1 MTIPLLLLAAAFVL
15 ILANGFFVAAEFG
28 LVTVERAEAEK
39 AAAEGDRRART
50 VVEALKQ
57 LSFQLSGTQLGITIT
72 SLVVG
77 MLAEPALAELLRG
90 PLAALGLPEGVL
102 SPLAVVVGM
111 LLASAIQMVIG
122 ELVPKNWAVS
132 RPLQVARFV
141 AGPQHVFARLFR
153 PVISALNTVAN
164 RLVRALG
171 VEPAEE
177 LASARTPGELV
188 SLARHSAQAGTL
200 EQDTA
205 DLFVRTLSLGDL
217 TAQHVMTPRVKV
229 SALQSSATAE
239 DVVNLTRATG
249 LSRFPVYRERIDEI
263 VGMVHLKDALAV
275 PVHDRLRTTVG
286 RIAQPPVLVPETL
299 PVRPLLTR
307 LRSEQ
312 PIAVVVDEYGGT
324 AGVVTLEDIVEE
336 LVGEVRDE
344 HDGLDLPELAVAPP
358 EDGRP
363 SWDVDGG
370 LRVDVL
376 RRIGLDAPEGPYET
390 VAGLVADLLGRIP
403 APGDRT
409 DLPGWRLTVRQVDHY
424 HAERVRLTRTDPAVE
439 THAASSPPAP
449 RTASAASAPARP
461 AAAQASAPGGSSAPV
476 PAAAPWSMT
485 AAPGPGTGTVLP
497 HAVPGGAAQTAERRG
512 GTAATGREAVPD
524 GDADT
529 SGRAGRPARSGSQAE
544 AVR

>member
-1 MTIPLLLLAAAFVL
+1 MTTPLLLLAAAFLL

-28 LVTVERAEAEK
+28 LVTVERPDAEQ
-39 AAAEGDRRART
+39 AAADGDKRAGT
-50 VVEALKQ
+50 VVESLKE

-77 MLAEPALAELLRG
+77 MLAEPALAALLRG
-90 PLAALGLPEGVL
+90 PFTAIGVPQGAV
-102 SPLAVVVGM
+102 SGVAVVTGM

-141 AGPQHVFARLFR
+141 AGPQHLFSRLFR

-171 VEPAEE
+171 VEPADE

-188 SLARHSAQAGTL
+188 SLARHSAQAGAL

-205 DLFVRTLSLGDL
+205 DLFVRTLSLGEL

-229 SALQSSATAE
+229 SALQDSATAE

-249 LSRFPVYRERIDEI
+249 LSRFPVYREKIDDV
-263 VGMVHLKDALAV
+263 VGMAHLKDALAV
-275 PVHDRLRTTVG
+275 PAADRLRTPVG
-286 RIAQPPVLVPETL
+286 RIARRALLVPETL
-299 PVRPLLTR
+299 PVQPLLAR

-344 HDGLDLPELAVAPP
+344 HDAKDVPELAPAPP

-363 SWDVDGG
+363 AWDVDGG
-370 LRVDVL
+370 CRVDIL
-376 RRIGLDAPEGPYET
+376 RRIGLDVPEGPYET

-403 APGDRT
+403 APGDRAE
-409 DLPGWRLTVRQVDHY
+409 LPGWRLAVRQVGHY
-424 HAERVRLTRTDPAVE
+424 RAERVRLVRTAPAVN
-439 THAASSPPAP
+439 
-449 RTASAASAPARP
+449 
-461 AAAQASAPGGSSAPV
+461 V
-476 PAAAPWSMT
+476 M
-485 AAPGPGTGTVLP
+485 
-497 HAVPGGAAQTAERRG
+497 
-512 GTAATGREAVPD
+512 
-524 GDADT
+524 
-529 SGRAGRPARSGSQAE
+529 E

>member
-1 MTIPLLLLAAAFVL
+1 MTTPLLLLAAALLL

-28 LVTVERAEAEK
+28 LVTVERPDAEK
-39 AAAEGDRRART
+39 AAADGDARART
-50 VVEALKQ
+50 VVESLKE

-90 PLAALGLPEGVL
+90 PFAALGVPDGAA
-102 SPLAVVVGM
+102 SGIAVVVGM
-111 LLASAIQMVIG
+111 LLASAIQMVVG

-141 AGPQHVFARLFR
+141 AGPQHRFALLFH

-171 VEPAEE
+171 VEPADE

-188 SLARHSAQAGTL
+188 SLARHSAQAGAL

-205 DLFVRTLSLGDL
+205 DLFVRTLSLGEL

-229 SALQSSATAE
+229 SALQNSATAE

-249 LSRFPVYRERIDEI
+249 LSRFPVYREKIDEI
-263 VGMVHLKDALAV
+263 VGMAHLKDALAV
-275 PVHDRLRTTVG
+275 PVHDRLRTPVG
-286 RIAQPPVLVPETL
+286 RIARKALLVPESL
-299 PVRPLLTR
+299 PVQPLLAR

-344 HDGLDLPELAVAPP
+344 HDAKDTPELAPAPP

-363 SWDVDGG
+363 AWDADGSC
-370 LRVDVL
+370 RVDVL
-376 RRIGLDAPEGPYET
+376 RRIGLDVPEGPYET

-403 APGDRT
+403 APGDRAE
-409 DLPGWRLTVRQVDHY
+409 LPGWRLSVRQVGHY
-424 HAERVRLTRTDPAVE
+424 RAERVRLV
-439 THAASSPPAP
+439 
-449 RTASAASAPARP
+449 RTAPVANVTEAAR
-461 AAAQASAPGGSSAPV
+461 
-476 PAAAPWSMT
+476 
-485 AAPGPGTGTVLP
+485 
-497 HAVPGGAAQTAERRG
+497 
-512 GTAATGREAVPD
+512 
-524 GDADT
+524 
-529 SGRAGRPARSGSQAE
+529 
-544 AVR
+544 

>member
-1 MTIPLLLLAAAFVL
+1 MTIPLLLLAAAFLL

-28 LVTVERAEAEK
+28 LVTVERPDAEQ
-39 AAAEGDRRART
+39 AAAAGDKRART
-50 VVEALKQ
+50 VVSALKE

-90 PLAALGLPEGVL
+90 PFTALGVPGGAVGGV
-102 SPLAVVVGM
+102 SVVVGM
-111 LLASAIQMVIG
+111 LLASAVQMVVG

-132 RPLQVARFV
+132 KPLQVARFV
-141 AGPQHVFARLFR
+141 AGPQSVFARLFR
-153 PVISALNTVAN
+153 PVIALLNTVAN

-171 VEPAEE
+171 VEPADE

-188 SLARHSAQAGTL
+188 SLARHSAQAGAL

-205 DLFVRTLSLGDL
+205 DLFVRTLSLGEL

-249 LSRFPVYRERIDEI
+249 LSRFPVYRERIDEVI
-263 VGMVHLKDALAV
+263 GVVHLKDALAV
-275 PVHDRLRTTVG
+275 PAHERLRTPVS
-286 RIAQPPVLVPETL
+286 RIAQAPLLIPETL
-299 PVRPLLTR
+299 PVQPLLAR

-312 PIAVVVDEYGGT
+312 PMAVVVDEYGGT

-344 HDGLDLPELAVAPP
+344 HDDVLDERPQLAVAPA

-363 SWDVDGG
+363 AWDADGG
-370 LRVDVL
+370 CRVDLL
-376 RRIGLDAPEGPYET
+376 RRIGLDVPEGPYET

-403 APGDRT
+403 APGDRAE
-409 DLPGWRLTVRQVDHY
+409 LPGWKLSVRQVDHY
-424 HAERVRLTRTDPAVE
+424 RAERVRLV
-439 THAASSPPAP
+439 
-449 RTASAASAPARP
+449 RTADATP
-461 AAAQASAPGGSSAPV
+461 AAALE
-476 PAAAPWSMT
+476 AA
-485 AAPGPGTGTVLP
+485 
-497 HAVPGGAAQTAERRG
+497 R
-512 GTAATGREAVPD
+512 
-524 GDADT
+524 
-529 SGRAGRPARSGSQAE
+529 
-544 AVR
+544 

>member
-1 MTIPLLLLAAAFVL
+1 MTIPLLLLGAAFLL

-28 LVTVERAEAEK
+28 LVTVERPEAEK
-39 AAAEGDRRART
+39 AAAEGDKRART
-50 VVEALKQ
+50 VVEALKE

-77 MLAEPALAELLRG
+77 MLAEPALAGLLSG
-90 PLAALGLPEGVL
+90 PFAAIGVPDGAV
-102 SPLAVVVGM
+102 SGVAVVVGM

-132 RPLQVARFV
+132 KPLQVARFV
-141 AGPQHVFARLFR
+141 AGPQHRFSRLFR
-153 PVISALNTVAN
+153 PVISGLNTVAN

-171 VEPAEE
+171 VEPTEE

-188 SLARHSAQAGTL
+188 SLARHSAQAGAL

-229 SALQSSATAE
+229 SALQDSATAE

-249 LSRFPVYRERIDEI
+249 LSRFPVYREKIDEI
-263 VGMVHLKDALAV
+263 VGMVHLKDALAIASG
-275 PVHDRLRTTVG
+275 DRLRTPVG
-286 RIAQPPVLVPETL
+286 RIASKALLVPETL
-299 PVRPLLTR
+299 PVQPLLAR

-344 HDGLDLPELAVAPP
+344 HDRPDAPELSAAPP
-358 EDGRP
+358 QDGRP
-363 SWDVDGG
+363 AWDVDGSV
-370 LRVDVL
+370 RVDIL
-376 RRIGLDAPEGPYET
+376 QRIGLDVPEGPYET

-403 APGDRT
+403 APGDKAE
-409 DLPGWRLTVRQVDHY
+409 LPGWRLSVRQVGHY
-424 HAERVRLTRTDPAVE
+424 RAERVRLVR
-439 THAASSPPAP
+439 
-449 RTASAASAPARP
+449 
-461 AAAQASAPGGSSAPV
+461 
-476 PAAAPWSMT
+476 
-485 AAPGPGTGTVLP
+485 
-497 HAVPGGAAQTAERRG
+497 
-512 GTAATGREAVPD
+512 TAATVNVMEAM
-524 GDADT
+524 
-529 SGRAGRPARSGSQAE
+529 R
-544 AVR
+544 

>member
-1 MTIPLLLLAAAFVL
+1 MTIPLLLLGAAFLL

-28 LVTVERAEAEK
+28 LVTVERADAEK
-39 AAAEGDRRART
+39 AAAEGDRRAGT
-50 VVEALKQ
+50 VVSSLKE

-77 MLAEPALAELLRG
+77 MLAEPALAELLNG
-90 PLAALGLPEGVL
+90 PFTAVGIPEGAV
-102 SPLAVVVGM
+102 SGVAVVVGM
-111 LLASAIQMVIG
+111 LLASAVQMVIG

-141 AGPQHVFARLFR
+141 AGPQHVFSTLFR
-153 PVISALNTVAN
+153 PVIAALNSVAN

-171 VEPAEE
+171 VEPTAE

-188 SLARHSAQAGTL
+188 SLARHSAQAGAL

-205 DLFVRTLSLGDL
+205 DLFVRTLSLADL

-275 PVHDRLRTTVG
+275 PSHDRLRMPVT
-286 RIAQPPVLVPETL
+286 RIAQAPLLVPETL
-299 PVRPLLTR
+299 PVQPLLER
-307 LRSEQ
+307 LRNEQ

-344 HDGLDLPELAVAPP
+344 HDGQDVPELAVAPP

-363 SWDVDGG
+363 AWDADGSC
-370 LRVDVL
+370 RVDIL
-376 RRIGLDAPEGPYET
+376 RRIGLEAPEGPYET

-403 APGDRT
+403 APGDRAE
-409 DLPGWRLTVRQVDHY
+409 LPGWRLSVRQVGHY
-424 HAERVRLTRTDPAVE
+424 RAERVRLVRTADAGTTPV
-439 THAASSPPAP
+439 SPPA
-449 RTASAASAPARP
+449 
-461 AAAQASAPGGSSAPV
+461 SAPV
-476 PAAAPWSMT
+476 SA
-485 AAPGPGTGTVLP
+485 
-497 HAVPGGAAQTAERRG
+497 
-512 GTAATGREAVPD
+512 
-524 GDADT
+524 
-529 SGRAGRPARSGSQAE
+529 AE

>member
-1 MTIPLLLLAAAFVL
+1 MTTPLLLLGAALLL

-28 LVTVERAEAEK
+28 LVTVERPDAEK

-50 VVEALKQ
+50 VVASLKE

-77 MLAEPALAELLRG
+77 MLAEPALAQLLHG
-90 PLAALGLPEGVL
+90 PFAATGIPEG
-102 SPLAVVVGM
+102 AVPSVVAVVGM
-111 LLASAIQMVIG
+111 LLAAATQMVIG

-141 AGPQHVFARLFR
+141 AGPQRVFSRLFR
-153 PVISALNTVAN
+153 PVIAALNAVAN
-164 RLVRALG
+164 RMVRALG

-188 SLARHSAQAGTL
+188 SLARHSARAGAL

-205 DLFVRTLSLGDL
+205 DLFVRTMSLGEL

-249 LSRFPVYRERIDEI
+249 LSRFPVYREKIDEI
-263 VGMVHLKDALAV
+263 VGMVHLKNALAV
-275 PVHDRLRTTVG
+275 PSSERLRTPVIS
-286 RIAQPPVLVPETL
+286 IAQAPLLVPETL
-299 PVRPLLTR
+299 PVQPLLER

-344 HDGLDLPELAVAPP
+344 HDGLDLPELVAAPP

-363 SWDVDGG
+363 VWDADGSCRG
-370 LRVDVL
+370 DILP
-376 RRIGLDAPEGPYET
+376 RIGLDVPEGPYET

-403 APGDRT
+403 APGDRAE
-409 DLPGWRLTVRQVDHY
+409 LPGWRLTVREVGHNR
-424 HAERVRLTRTDPAVE
+424 AERVRLVKAADVTVPAVE
-439 THAASSPPAP
+439 V
-449 RTASAASAPARP
+449 AR
-461 AAAQASAPGGSSAPV
+461 
-476 PAAAPWSMT
+476 
-485 AAPGPGTGTVLP
+485 
-497 HAVPGGAAQTAERRG
+497 
-512 GTAATGREAVPD
+512 
-524 GDADT
+524 
-529 SGRAGRPARSGSQAE
+529 
-544 AVR
+544 

>member
-1 MTIPLLLLAAAFVL
+1 MTLPLLLLGAAFLL

-28 LVTVERAEAEK
+28 LVTVERPEAEK

-50 VVEALKQ
+50 VVNSLKE

-77 MLAEPALAELLRG
+77 MLAEPALAELLHG
-90 PLAALGLPEGVL
+90 PFTAIGLPEGAV
-102 SPLAVVVGM
+102 PGVAVVVGM
-111 LLASAIQMVIG
+111 LLASAVQMVIG

-132 RPLQVARFV
+132 KPLQVARFV
-141 AGPQHVFARLFR
+141 AGPQHVFSSTFR
-153 PVISALNTVAN
+153 PVIAALNAVAN

-171 VEPAEE
+171 VEPAAE

-188 SLARHSAQAGTL
+188 SLARHSAQAGAL

-205 DLFVRTLSLGDL
+205 DLFVRTISLADL
-217 TAQHVMTPRVKV
+217 TAQHVMTPRVRV

-263 VGMVHLKDALAV
+263 VGMVHLKDALAI
-275 PVHDRLRTTVG
+275 PSRDRLRTPVG
-286 RIAQPPVLVPETL
+286 RIAQAPLLVPETL
-299 PVRPLLTR
+299 RVQPLLEQ

-344 HDGLDLPELAVAPP
+344 HDDVLNEPPELAAAPP

-363 SWDVDGG
+363 AWDADGSC
-370 LRVDVL
+370 RVDIL
-376 RRIGLDAPEGPYET
+376 QRIGLDVPEGPYET

-403 APGDRT
+403 APGDKAE
-409 DLPGWRLTVRQVDHY
+409 LPGWRLSVRQVGHY
-424 HAERVRLTRTDPAVE
+424 RAERVRLVRTADAAPAVE
-439 THAASSPPAP
+439 
-449 RTASAASAPARP
+449 
-461 AAAQASAPGGSSAPV
+461 
-476 PAAAPWSMT
+476 
-485 AAPGPGTGTVLP
+485 
-497 HAVPGGAAQTAERRG
+497 
-512 GTAATGREAVPD
+512 
-524 GDADT
+524 
-529 SGRAGRPARSGSQAE
+529 

>member
-1 MTIPLLLLAAAFVL
+1 MTVPLLLLAAAFLL

-28 LVTVERAEAEK
+28 LVTVERPDAEK
-39 AAAEGDRRART
+39 AAADGDRRART
-50 VVEALKQ
+50 VVDALKE

-77 MLAEPALAELLRG
+77 MLAEPALAHLLAG
-90 PLAALGLPEGVL
+90 PFTAIGV
-102 SPLAVVVGM
+102 PGGAVGGVSVMVGM
-111 LLASAIQMVIG
+111 LLASAVQMVIG

-153 PVISALNTVAN
+153 PVISLLNAVAN

-188 SLARHSAQAGTL
+188 SLARHSARAGAL

-205 DLFVRTLSLGDL
+205 DLFVRTLSLGEL

-275 PVHDRLRTTVG
+275 PAHERLRTPVS
-286 RIAQPPVLVPETL
+286 RIAQAPLLVPETL
-299 PVRPLLTR
+299 PVQPLLAR

-312 PIAVVVDEYGGT
+312 PMAVVVDEYGGT

-344 HDGLDLPELAVAPP
+344 HDLLDVPELCPVPP

-363 SWDVDGG
+363 AWDADGSC
-370 LRVDVL
+370 RVDTL
-376 RRIGLDAPEGPYET
+376 RRIGLDVPEGPYET

-403 APGDRT
+403 APGDRAE
-409 DLPGWRLTVRQVDHY
+409 LPGWRLSVRQVGHNR
-424 HAERVRLTRTDPAVE
+424 AERVRIAM
-439 THAASSPPAP
+439 
-449 RTASAASAPARP
+449 TADAPAL
-461 AAAQASAPGGSSAPV
+461 AAA
-476 PAAAPWSMT
+476 
-485 AAPGPGTGTVLP
+485 
-497 HAVPGGAAQTAERRG
+497 AE
-512 GTAATGREAVPD
+512 
-524 GDADT
+524 
-529 SGRAGRPARSGSQAE
+529 AGR
-544 AVR
+544 

>member
-1 MTIPLLLLAAAFVL
+1 MTTPLLLLAAAFVL

-28 LVTVERAEAEK
+28 LVTVERADAEN
-39 AAAEGDRRART
+39 AAADGDRRART
-50 VVEALKQ
+50 VVESLKE

-77 MLAEPALAELLRG
+77 MLAEPALAELLHAPITAIG
-90 PLAALGLPEGVL
+90 IPDGAVSGV
-102 SPLAVVVGM
+102 AVVVGM
-111 LLASAIQMVIG
+111 LLASAVQMVIG

-132 RPLQVARFV
+132 KPLQVARFV
-141 AGPQHVFARLFR
+141 AAPQARFSRLFR
-153 PVISALNTVAN
+153 PVIAALNTVAN

-188 SLARHSAQAGTL
+188 SLARHSAQAGAL

-205 DLFVRTLSLGDL
+205 DLFVRTLSLGEL
-217 TAQHVMTPRVKV
+217 TAQAVMTPRVKV

-249 LSRFPVYRERIDEI
+249 LSRFPVYREKIDEV
-263 VGMVHLKDALAV
+263 VGMAHLKDALAV
-275 PVHDRLRTTVG
+275 PVRDRLRTPVT
-286 RIAQPPVLVPETL
+286 RIARPALLVPETL
-299 PVRPLLTR
+299 PVQPLLTR

-344 HDGLDLPELAVAPP
+344 HDGHAVPELAVAPP

-363 SWDVDGG
+363 AWDVAGSV
-370 LRVDVL
+370 RVDTL
-376 RRIGLDAPEGPYET
+376 QRIGLEVPEGPYET

-403 APGDRT
+403 VPGDRAE
-409 DLPGWRLTVRQVDHY
+409 LPGWRLLVRQVGHY
-424 HAERVRLTRTDPAVE
+424 RAERVRIV
-439 THAASSPPAP
+439 
-449 RTASAASAPARP
+449 RTAPV
-461 AAAQASAPGGSSAPV
+461 APV
-476 PAAAPWSMT
+476 
-485 AAPGPGTGTVLP
+485 V
-497 HAVPGGAAQTAERRG
+497 
-512 GTAATGREAVPD
+512 
-524 GDADT
+524 
-529 SGRAGRPARSGSQAE
+529 E